1 MSRSSYQGRALWTAP
16 GPHRRRGI
24 RPGWIVL
31 ALLAVTGGL
40 GLSRDRLARTA
51 PYRALFIVRQ
61 ASVEGAEY
69 LGEDE
74 VRRAAG
80 LDRPL
85 DFLRADLGK
94 AQKKLAKSPRV
105 ASARVERAL
114 PRRVVITITERR
126 PAAIVRG
133 GRLFETDGRGVI
145 LPPLVSGVLPDVP
158 IVSGVKVAD
167 ARPGRAIADPRF
179 ARALRHLAALARP
192 EVALANPVS
201 QIDVSDPRRTV
212 VTLAPDGIDVF
223 LPAEPPTVRTLSA
236 LRVVLADL
244 ASRSLSA
251 SSIDLMDDEVVA
263 VRPVPVAVSAA
274 DTTLSVTREPR
285 RG

>member
-1 MSRSSYQGRALWTAP
+1 MSRAAYRGRALWTAP
-16 GPHRRRGI
+16 SPARRRGV
-24 RPGWIVL
+24 RPGWI
-31 ALLAVTGGL
+31 LLAALAVCGGL
-40 GLSRDRLARTA
+40 WFSRDRLAKTA

-61 ASVEGAEY
+61 ASVDGAVY

-80 LDRPL
+80 LDRPV
-85 DFLRADLGK
+85 DFLRADLRR
-94 AQKKLAKSPRV
+94 ARTKLAKSPRV

-114 PRRVVITITERR
+114 PRRIVISITERR

-133 GRLFETDGRGVI
+133 GRMFETDARGVI
-145 LPPLVSGVLPDVP
+145 LPPLGSGVLPDVP

-167 ARPGRAIADPRF
+167 ARPGRTIADPRY

-192 EVALANPVS
+192 DVGLANPVS

-212 VTLAPDGIDVF
+212 VTLAPEGIDVF
-223 LPAEPPTVRTLSA
+223 LPAEPPAVRTLSA

-263 VRPVPVAVSAA
+263 VRPVPVAAASA
-274 DTTLSVTREPR
+274 DTLQSFTREPR

>member
-1 MSRSSYQGRALWTAP
+1 MSRSAYTGRALWTAP
-16 GPHRRRGI
+16 GPVRRRLL

-31 ALLAVTGGL
+31 ALLAVAGGL
-40 GLSRDRLARTA
+40 WLSRDRLAKTA
-51 PYRALFIVRQ
+51 PYRALFVVRQ
-61 ASVEGAEY
+61 ASVDGAVY
-69 LGEDE
+69 LGDDE

-94 AQKKLAKSPRV
+94 ARTKLEKSPRV
-105 ASARVERAL
+105 ASARIARAL
-114 PRRVVITITERR
+114 PRRIVISITERR

-133 GRLFETDGRGVI
+133 GRMFETDGRGVI
-145 LPPLVSGVLPDVP
+145 LPPLVSGVMPDVP
-158 IVSGVKVAD
+158 IISGVKVAD
-167 ARPGRAIADPRF
+167 ARPGKTIADPRY

-192 EVALANPVS
+192 EVGLSNPVS
-201 QIDVSDPRRTV
+201 QIDVSDPKRTV
-212 VTLAPDGIDVF
+212 VTLAPDGIDVY

-263 VRPVPVAVSAA
+263 VRPVPVAAAAA
-274 DTTLSVTREPR
+274 DTLQSVTREPR

>member
-1 MSRSSYQGRALWTAP
+1 MSRSAYTGRALWSAP
-16 GPHRRRGI
+16 HPARRRGLK
-24 RPGWIVL
+24 PGWIL
-31 ALLAVTGGL
+31 LLGLAVCGGL
-40 GLSRDRLARTA
+40 WLSRDRLAKTL

-61 ASVEGAEY
+61 ASVDGAVY

-85 DFLRADLGK
+85 DFLRADLGR
-94 AQKKLAKSPRV
+94 ARTRLAKSPRV
-105 ASARVERAL
+105 ASARIERAL
-114 PRRVVITITERR
+114 PRRIVIAITERK

-133 GRLFETDGRGVI
+133 GRMFETDGRGVI
-145 LPPLVSGVLPDVP
+145 LPPLVSGVMPDVP
-158 IVSGVKVAD
+158 IVSGVRVAD
-167 ARPGRAIADPRF
+167 ARPGKTIADPRY

-192 EVALANPVS
+192 EVGLSNPVS
-201 QIDVSDPRRTV
+201 QIDVSDAKRTV
-212 VTLAPDGIDVF
+212 VTLAPDGIDVY

-263 VRPVPVAVSAA
+263 VRPVPVAAAAA
-274 DTTLSVTREPR
+274 DTLQSVTREPR